1 MVEIINGVFLCVE
14 NLFNLKGLDKGFLV
28 FEDIGKDIV
37 KFLLEEIY
45 KVFVFR
51 KISW

>member
-28 FEDIGKDIV
+28 FEDIGKEIV

-45 KVFVFR
+45 KVFMFR
-51 KISW
+51 EISW